1 MSQINIV
8 TAQNVVLKIELAN
21 IGDRFLASII
31 DFLIKFGITMIAGAI
46 AGEFNDTFVSFLV
59 GVLMVITWIFYSLVF
74 EQFMDGQTPGKRSR
88 KIKVARLDGAPLTFG
103 SLLLR
108 WTLRIADF
116 YAACIGLWMIVG
128 TEKHQRLGDM
138 AAGTILVSTRQRVTL
153 DDTFYN
159 ETGAGYVPTYREAER
174 LTSREAEIIQEVFME
189 YRQNDKYELVTL
201 AANKVKE
208 LLQVHTYKDDLTF
221 LKTVLM
227 DYNHLGAH
235 ETRPSEGAGEFSV
248 SI

>member
-31 DFLIKFGITMIAGAI
+31 DFLIKSGITLIALFI
-46 AGEFNDTFVSFLV
+46 KNQFEDTFVTFMV
-59 GVLMVITWIFYSLVF
+59 GVLMVITWVFYTLVF

-88 KIKVARLDGAPLTFG
+88 KIRVARLDGAPLTFG
-103 SLLLR
+103 NLLLR
-108 WTLRIADF
+108 WVLRIADF
-116 YAACIGLWMIVG
+116 FVFIGLWMIVG
-128 TEKHQRLGDM
+128 TEKHQRLGDL
-138 AAGTILVSTRQRVTL
+138 AAGTILVSTRQRVSL

-159 ETGAGYVPTYREAER
+159 EIGTGYVPTYPEAER
-174 LTSREAEIIQEVFME
+174 LTSREAEIIQEVFFQ
-189 YRQNDKYELVTL
+189 YRQHDKYELVTL

-221 LKTVLM
+221 LKVVLI
-227 DYNHLGAH
+227 DYNYFGAH
-235 ETRPSEGAGEFSV
+235 EAKPSESSGEFSV